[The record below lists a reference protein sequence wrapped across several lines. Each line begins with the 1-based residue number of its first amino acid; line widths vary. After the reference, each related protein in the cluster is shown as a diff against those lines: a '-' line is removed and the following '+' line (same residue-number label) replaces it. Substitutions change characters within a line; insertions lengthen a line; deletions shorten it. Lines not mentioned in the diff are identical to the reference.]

1 MGGVPTMLKIKISE
15 TNVLISTL
23 EHFSLLL
30 LLLVFHYEENVAV
43 KFFFLQ
49 SIGNYQLLNR
59 KTGISSSILST

>member
-43 KFFFLQ
+43 
-49 SIGNYQLLNR
+49 
-59 KTGISSSILST
+59 